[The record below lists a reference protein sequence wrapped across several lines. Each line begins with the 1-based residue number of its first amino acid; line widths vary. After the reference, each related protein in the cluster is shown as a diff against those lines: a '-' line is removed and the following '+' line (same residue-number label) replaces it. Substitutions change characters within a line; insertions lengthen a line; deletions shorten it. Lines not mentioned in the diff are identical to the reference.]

1 MQRFKANFIIMQA
14 GYSNMG
20 SEDAAYGQFI
30 KTLGKV
36 EKIAPKKY
44 IGQLNALRNYTK
56 KIFAISK
63 VVEKTGDD
71 RNTYVRLEQ
80 MMTGTPGL
88 PAGLKT
94 AYDYI
99 LLEAIAC
106 AKASAG
112 SRQQYMANYAQAI
125 KNQLAFSSTWMEER
139 IVAAERRLAAE
150 NPAEFSRSKK
160 VFDTLK
166 KVVVGMA
173 VLPIYAGYKV
183 VSKVGA
189 FNTLILILFGYYFMM
204 ACLLEQQGN
213 ITGSVM
219 HIIVGN
225 IIFMGG
231 MLVQGKSH

>member
-1 MQRFKANFIIMQA
+1 
-14 GYSNMG
+14 MG
-20 SEDAAYGQFI
+20 SEEAAYIQFI

-44 IGQLNALRNYTK
+44 IGQLKALSKYTK
-56 KIFAISK
+56 KIFVLSK
-63 VVEKTGDD
+63 AVAKTKDD
-71 RNTYVRLEQ
+71 RQLYAKLEE
-80 MMTGTPGL
+80 MMNGEPGL

-112 SRQQYMANYAQAI
+112 SRQQYMANYVQAI
-125 KNQLAFSSTWMEER
+125 KNQLAFSSAWMEER
-139 IVAAERRLAAE
+139 IAAAERRLAAE

-204 ACLLEQQGN
+204 ACLLEQQGD

-219 HIIVGN
+219 HIIVGD

-231 MLVQGKSH
+231 MLVQGKSN